1 MDLSFALGGRGPRNA
16 KSRYSLPPAHPLG
29 ALELN
34 TYPQTCEE
42 NVSRRPHI
50 THHFVTT
57 VANWCRTEE
66 RAVQAELVQERSE
79 RGTEG
84 ALGPVLDLEHKREA
98 VQRGGAEEPFR
109 SALGDPARKC
119 LHQVRVERSW
129 AANQRGVRAHRIG
142 DTSVDAAEGD
152 RDPCQR
158 QREGDDTAAVGRRGD
173 LVGARE
179 APDLRERGLLAGMP
193 GQTVALG
200 RPALGAAERK
210 HSRVLARAVVLQ
222 LRALERPAFE
232 IVLGRRR
239 LGEETADGCELFIV
253 GEVGCRGDRQ
263 VAVVQVLARARDR
276 HGLDRLRGGAHE
288 RDEVRVARRC
298 DELALLDGYCVHA
311 VSGLD
316 GLAAEHRYPDRLSH
330 ADETLSA

>member
-109 SALGDPARKC
+109 SALGDPARNACIRFVSSARGPRISAGYARIASATRPSTRLKAIEI
-119 LHQVRVERSW
+119 RVSDSAKVTTPQPSVAVAISSVPARRPTSAS
-129 AANQRGVRAHRIG
+129 AACWQGC
-142 DTSVDAAEGD
+142 
-152 RDPCQR
+152 P
-158 QREGDDTAAVGRRGD
+158 GRR
-173 LVGARE
+173 
-179 APDLRERGLLAGMP
+179 
-193 GQTVALG
+193 
-200 RPALGAAERK
+200 
-210 HSRVLARAVVLQ
+210 
-222 LRALERPAFE
+222 
-232 IVLGRRR
+232 
-239 LGEETADGCELFIV
+239 
-253 GEVGCRGDRQ
+253 
-263 VAVVQVLARARDR
+263 
-276 HGLDRLRGGAHE
+276 
-288 RDEVRVARRC
+288 
-298 DELALLDGYCVHA
+298 
-311 VSGLD
+311 
-316 GLAAEHRYPDRLSH
+316 
-330 ADETLSA
+330 